1 MKYII
6 YIYTHNIF
14 SILCVYKVC
23 MLELYIHLTIGLY
36 HRYKPHSHYV
46 CIVQCIDPNMDYF
59 NAINSRMTPLS
70 FCGPMQLVTNCPSL
84 GYSYSGQWSFGAG
97 F

>member
-1 MKYII
+1 
-6 YIYTHNIF
+6 
-14 SILCVYKVC
+14 
-23 MLELYIHLTIGLY
+23 MLELYIHLTVLY
-36 HRYKPHSHYV
+36 YIPSYIQTAQSLYV
-46 CIVQCIDPNMDYF
+46 RIVQCIDPNMDYF